1 LIAVLFPGQ
10 GSLQPGALRAAAL
23 LPRADELFAQAS
35 EILGRDVMLDDDAV
49 AIART
54 DVAQR
59 NVFLASIA
67 SLGALDLAG
76 IRIGAVAGHSIGAY
90 AAAVAAG
97 VLRFGDAVRLVDLR
111 GRTMARLFPSGYAM
125 GVVSGL
131 TERGI
136 AQIIADVGGDAAYI
150 SGVNARD
157 QITVAGRAAAIDSVL
172 ADAGLKGARIARRLD
187 VSVPSHTPYML
198 EVRDTL
204 QAALGRLQL
213 RKPLVP
219 YASNCDGRAC
229 LDAASVADDLSES
242 VARPVRWADATEMLS
257 ERGARTFVEALPGD
271 TLTALAEA
279 AFPNTVAISVA
290 RLGVPEAAAVALA
303 ATNPS
308 NP

>member
-242 VARPVRWADATEMLS
+242 VALGGRDGNALRTRRSHVRRSLTGRHADGAGRGGVPEYGSDLGGAS
-257 ERGARTFVEALPGD
+257 RRARGSGRGARCDKPVES
-271 TLTALAEA
+271 
-279 AFPNTVAISVA
+279 VAI
-290 RLGVPEAAAVALA
+290 
-303 ATNPS
+303 
-308 NP
+308 